1 MLVLAVPLKTEDPSV
16 SQTLQR
22 AQLSEF
28 LKSCRARREPAS
40 VGLVPA
46 ARRRSKGLRR
56 EDVAA
61 LAGLSA
67 TWYTWLEQGRNVHP
81 SEQILERLSG
91 ALGLS
96 AAERDY
102 LFMLAQRPPPPL
114 GPTHGEPL
122 RPAVQRMLD
131 AINVPAL
138 VHTRRWDVV
147 AWNSVWSQCFPDFG
161 ARPPTDRNLLRIL
174 LTEADFQRSPDEQED
189 IARRILPTV
198 RLDYTQ
204 AGDDPAFDE
213 LIEELSAA
221 CPIFDRLWHSP
232 EISHFPEGIYTAT
245 YPGIGAIGFEHTAY
259 SVAASPNLRL
269 LMFCPAEAASEA
281 RYSQLLR
288 QAGKTTGR

>member
-1 MLVLAVPLKTEDPSV
+1 M

-28 LKSCRARREPAS
+28 LKSCRARREPAAL
-40 VGLVPA
+40 GLVPA

-81 SEQILERLSG
+81 SEQILERLSS

-96 AAERDY
+96 GAERDY
-102 LFMLAQRPPPPL
+102 LFMLAQRRPPPL
-114 GPTHGEPL
+114 IPGRLEPL

-131 AINVPAL
+131 MINLPAL
-138 VHTRRWDVV
+138 VHTRRWDVL
-147 AWNSVWSQCFPDFG
+147 AWNGIWTRCFPDFG
-161 ARPPTDRNLLRIL
+161 ERPPGGRNLLRIL
-174 LTEADFQRSPDEQED
+174 LTDADFQRSPGEQEE

-198 RLDYTQ
+198 RLDYSQ
-204 AGDDPAFDE
+204 AGDDPAFDA

-232 EISHFPEGIYTAT
+232 EISHFPEGIYTAS
-245 YPGIGAIGFEHTAY
+245 YPGIGSIAFEHTAY
-259 SVAASPNLRL
+259 SVASNPALRL
-269 LMFCPAEAASEA
+269 LLFSPAEAHSAQKF
-281 RYSQLLR
+281 SQLV
-288 QAGKTTGR
+288 GK

>member
-1 MLVLAVPLKTEDPSV
+1 M

-28 LKSCRARREPAS
+28 LKSCRARREPAAA
-40 VGLVPA
+40 GLVPA

-56 EDVAA
+56 EDVAT

-102 LFMLAQRPPPPL
+102 LFMLAQRRPPRQAPNQ
-114 GPTHGEPL
+114 GEPL

-131 AINVPAL
+131 AVHIPAL

-147 AWNSVWSQCFPDFG
+147 AWNGVWTRCFPDFG
-161 ARPPTDRNLLRIL
+161 LRPSGNRNLLRIL
-174 LTEADFQRSPDEQED
+174 LTEADFQRNPDEQEE

-204 AGDDPAFDE
+204 AGDDPAFDH
-213 LIEELSAA
+213 LIEELSTA

-232 EISHFPEGIYTAT
+232 EISHFPEGIYTAS
-245 YPGIGAIGFEHTAY
+245 YPGIGPIAFEHTAY
-259 SVAASPNLRL
+259 SVASSPNLRL
-269 LMFCPAEAASEA
+269 LMFSPADASSAEKFA
-281 RYSQLLR
+281 QLLR
-288 QAGKTTGR
+288 QQPR

>member
-1 MLVLAVPLKTEDPSV
+1 MAVN
-16 SQTLQR
+16 QTLQR

-28 LKSCRARREPAS
+28 LKSCRARREPGS
-40 VGLVPA
+40 LGLVPA

-81 SEQILERLSG
+81 SEQILERLSA

-96 AAERDY
+96 QAERDY
-102 LFMLAQRPPPPL
+102 LFMLAQRRPPPL
-114 GPTHGEPL
+114 NPGHAEPL

-131 AINVPAL
+131 AINLPAL

-147 AWNSVWSQCFPDFG
+147 AWNAIWTRCFPDFG
-161 ARPPTDRNLLRIL
+161 ERPPGERNLLRIL
-174 LTEADFQRSPDEQED
+174 LSGADFQRDPGEQEE

-198 RLDYTQ
+198 RLDYSQ
-204 AGDDPAFDE
+204 AGDDPGFDA

-221 CPIFDRLWHSP
+221 CPIFDRLWRSP

-245 YPGIGAIGFEHTAY
+245 YPGIGSIAFEHTAY
-259 SVAASPNLRL
+259 SVAANPALRL
-269 LMFCPAEAASEA
+269 LMFSPAEARSA
-281 RYSQLLR
+281 RKFSQLMR
-288 QAGKTTGR
+288 QPASS

>member
-1 MLVLAVPLKTEDPSV
+1 V

-28 LKSCRARREPAS
+28 LRSCRARREPAS
-40 VGLVPA
+40 MGLTPA

-81 SEQILERLSG
+81 SEQILERLSA

-102 LFMLAQRPPPPL
+102 LFMLAQRRLPPL
-114 GPTHGEPL
+114 AASLGEPL

-131 AINVPAL
+131 IINLPAL

-147 AWNSVWSQCFPDFG
+147 AWNPVWSRCFPDFG
-161 ARPPTDRNLLRIL
+161 ARPTGSRNLLRIL
-174 LTEADFQRSPDEQED
+174 LTESDFQRNPGEQEE

-198 RLDYTQ
+198 RLDYSQ
-204 AGDDPAFDE
+204 AGDDPAFNA
-213 LIEELSAA
+213 LLAQLSAE
-221 CPIFDRLWHSP
+221 CPVFDRLWHSP
-232 EISHFPEGIYTAT
+232 EISHFQEGVYTLT
-245 YPGIGAIGFEHTAY
+245 YPGVGPIAFEHTAY
-259 SVAASPNLRL
+259 TVASDPNLRL
-269 LMFCPAEAASEA
+269 LMFSPADPNSAQRFAQLMQQAVAAA
-281 RYSQLLR
+281 RR
-288 QAGKTTGR
+288 EFFTPV

>member
-1 MLVLAVPLKTEDPSV
+1 VNQS
-16 SQTLQR
+16 LQR

-28 LKSCRARREPAS
+28 LKSCRARREPGS
-40 VGLVPA
+40 VGLAPA

-81 SEQILERLSG
+81 SEQILERLSS

-96 AAERDY
+96 GAERDY
-102 LFMLAQRPPPPL
+102 LFMLAQRRPPPL
-114 GPTHGEPL
+114 IPGRLEPL

-131 AINVPAL
+131 MINLPAL
-138 VHTRRWDVV
+138 IHTRRWDVL
-147 AWNSVWSQCFPDFG
+147 AWNGIWTRCFPDFG
-161 ARPPTDRNLLRIL
+161 ERPPGGRNLLRIL
-174 LTEADFQRSPDEQED
+174 LTDADFQRSPGEQEE

-198 RLDYTQ
+198 RLDYSQ
-204 AGDDPAFDE
+204 AGDDPAFDA

-232 EISHFPEGIYTAT
+232 EISHFPEGIYTAS
-245 YPGIGAIGFEHTAY
+245 YPGIGSIAFEHTAY
-259 SVAASPNLRL
+259 SVASNPALRL
-269 LMFCPAEAASEA
+269 LLFSPAEAHSAQKF
-281 RYSQLLR
+281 SQLV
-288 QAGKTTGR
+288 GK

>member
-1 MLVLAVPLKTEDPSV
+1 V

-102 LFMLAQRPPPPL
+102 LFMLAQRRPPRPAANP
-114 GPTHGEPL
+114 GEPL
-122 RPAVQRMLD
+122 RPAVHRMLD
-131 AINVPAL
+131 ALNIPAL

-147 AWNSVWSQCFPDFG
+147 AWNAVWTRCFPDFG
-161 ARPPTDRNLLRIL
+161 QRPMGDRNLLRIL
-174 LTEADFQRSPDEQED
+174 LTAADFQRNPDEQEE

-204 AGDDPAFDE
+204 AGDDPAFDA
-213 LIEELSAA
+213 LIEELSAS

-232 EISHFPEGIYTAT
+232 EISHFPEGIYTAS
-245 YPGIGAIGFEHTAY
+245 YPGIGPIAFEHTAY
-259 SVAASPNLRL
+259 SVASSPNLRL
-269 LMFCPAEAASEA
+269 LMFSPADALSAEKFA
-281 RYSQLLR
+281 RLLR
-288 QAGKTTGR
+288 PQP

>member
-1 MLVLAVPLKTEDPSV
+1 MPSV

-28 LKSCRARREPAS
+28 LKSCRARREPGS

-81 SEQILERLSG
+81 SDQILERLSA
-91 ALGLS
+91 ALALS

-102 LFMLAQRPPPPL
+102 LFMLAQRRPPPL
-114 GPTHGEPL
+114 IAASGEPL

-131 AINVPAL
+131 AINLPAL
-138 VHTRRWDVV
+138 VHTRRWDVM
-147 AWNSVWSQCFPDFG
+147 AWNAVWTRCFPDFG
-161 ARPPTDRNLLRIL
+161 ARPPSERNLLRIL
-174 LTEADFQRSPDEQED
+174 LTEPDFQRNPTEQEE

-204 AGDDPAFDE
+204 AGDDPAFDA
-213 LIEELSAA
+213 LLEELSAA
-221 CPIFDRLWHSP
+221 CPIFDRLWRSP
-232 EISHFPEGIYTAT
+232 EISHFREGVYTCV
-245 YPGIGAIGFEHTAY
+245 YPDVGPIAFEHTAY
-259 SVAASPNLRL
+259 SVASSPNLRL
-269 LMFCPAEAASEA
+269 LMFSPADSASA
-281 RYSQLLR
+281 QRFSQLMLNT
-288 QAGKTTGR
+288 A

>member
-1 MLVLAVPLKTEDPSV
+1 V

-28 LKSCRARREPAS
+28 LKSCRARREPAAL
-40 VGLVPA
+40 GLVPA

-81 SEQILERLSG
+81 SEQILERLSS

-96 AAERDY
+96 VAERDY
-102 LFMLAQRPPPPL
+102 LFMLAQRRPPPL
-114 GPTHGEPL
+114 IPARFEPL

-131 AINVPAL
+131 MINLPAL
-138 VHTRRWDVV
+138 VHTRRWDVL
-147 AWNSVWSQCFPDFG
+147 AWNGIWTRCFPDFG
-161 ARPPTDRNLLRIL
+161 ARPPGGRNLLRIL
-174 LTEADFQRSPDEQED
+174 LTDADFQRSPGEQEE

-198 RLDYTQ
+198 RLDYSQ
-204 AGDDPAFDE
+204 AGDDPAFDA
-213 LIEELSAA
+213 LIEELSSA

-232 EISHFPEGIYTAT
+232 EISHFPEGIYTAA
-245 YPGIGAIGFEHTAY
+245 YPGIGAIAFEHTAY
-259 SVAASPNLRL
+259 SVASDPALRL
-269 LMFCPAEAASEA
+269 LLFSPAEAHSAQKF
-281 RYSQLLR
+281 SQLM
-288 QAGKTTGR
+288 GR